1 MDKYIF
7 IRIIKNT
14 NMSRKFNI
22 TKDEIERI
30 KNLYLNEETKEEK
43 KLFCHSKNV
52 KSLEE
57 IVGEDEQDDYIQGI
71 KIRKSGI
78 NALTDMVETL
88 KTMRTRPN
96 LNDRGEDLC
105 FKVSKMINQYKP
117 YNYFDE
123 TSNQCISAMDKII
136 ELYKENKHGEEL
148 VKDLE
153 KVYNDESV
161 SPRGREYIKHCLGVI
176 KGKN

>member
-1 MDKYIF
+1 MSIKFSISEDDKI
-7 IRIIKNT
+7 
-14 NMSRKFNI
+14 
-22 TKDEIERI
+22 RI
-30 KNLYLNEETKEEK
+30 KNLYLNEKSKEENIK
-43 KLFCHSKNV
+43 FCHKNNV

-57 IVGEDEQDDYIQGI
+57 IVGEDDQEDYIEGI

-78 NALTDMVETL
+78 NSLTDMIETL

-105 FKVSKMINQYKP
+105 FKVSKTINQYKP

-123 TSNQCISAMDKII
+123 TSNQCVSAMDKII

>member
-1 MDKYIF
+1 
-7 IRIIKNT
+7 
-14 NMSRKFNI
+14 MSIKFNI
-22 TKDEIERI
+22 TEEDKVRI
-30 KNLYLNEETKEEK
+30 QNLYLNEKSKEENRR
-43 KLFCHSKNV
+43 FCHKKNI

-57 IVGEDEQDDYIQGI
+57 IVGDDEQDDYIEGI

-78 NALTDMVETL
+78 NALTDMIETL

-96 LNDRGEDLC
+96 LTDKGEDLC
-105 FKVSKMINQYKP
+105 YKVSNTINQYKP

-123 TSNQCISAMDKII
+123 TSNQCVSAMDKII

-153 KVYNDESV
+153 KIYSDESV

>member
-1 MDKYIF
+1 
-7 IRIIKNT
+7 
-14 NMSRKFNI
+14 
-22 TKDEIERI
+22 
-30 KNLYLNEETKEEK
+30 
-43 KLFCHSKNV
+43 
-52 KSLEE
+52 
-57 IVGEDEQDDYIQGI
+57 
-71 KIRKSGI
+71 
-78 NALTDMVETL
+78 
-88 KTMRTRPN
+88 
-96 LNDRGEDLC
+96 
-105 FKVSKMINQYKP
+105 MINQYKP

-123 TSNQCISAMDKII
+123 TSNQCVSAMDKII